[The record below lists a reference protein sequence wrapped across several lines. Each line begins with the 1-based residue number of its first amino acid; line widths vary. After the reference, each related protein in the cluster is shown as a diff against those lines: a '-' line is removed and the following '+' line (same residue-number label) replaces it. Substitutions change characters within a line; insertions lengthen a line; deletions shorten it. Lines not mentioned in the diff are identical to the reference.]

1 MYSMKL
7 LLLLLLLLLT
17 ITIVSL
23 LWRSVIIREGFL
35 KKTFRK
41 ASKATKQVTK
51 PIAKITQPIAKV
63 AKQVAKPIAKVTK
76 QVATPIAK
84 VAKQVAKPIAKIAKP
99 ITKPIAKVAK
109 QIAKPIA
116 KVAKQVAKQIAKPDA
131 KVAEQVAEPIGEIG
145 KFKVGIGKFKVGI
158 GQFKV
163 GIGILKGEIGKLKG
177 EIEEIGGEIGKLKG
191 KIGEIG
197 KLIGEI
203 GRLKGEI
210 GKRKEKII
218 KLKGEIGK
226 LEGKITS
233 QTVSQPKYGVVII
246 QDQLKLLNEV
256 QGNVQKIPS
265 YKIQPKD
272 RMEINKSLNIVID
285 SLETWLNGRITYIKA
300 YNKKPSPPSENQSID
315 KLREIWVKNGM
326 GLKLIITGIIE
337 RLDVTNDLQLNA
349 YNILQK
355 FNEKMNME
363 LGVTLSDPSTIGY
376 ESIRPVENVFNDS
389 GRTFNNK
396 LLQYFFGY

>member
-1 MYSMKL
+1 MYSMKLL

-23 LWRSVIIREGFL
+23 LWRSVIIREGFF
-35 KKTFRK
+35 KKIFRK
-41 ASKATKQVTK
+41 ASKVAKQVTK
-51 PIAKITQPIAKV
+51 PIAKV
-63 AKQVAKPIAKVTK
+63 
-76 QVATPIAK
+76 
-84 VAKQVAKPIAKIAKP
+84 
-99 ITKPIAKVAK
+99 TKPIAKVAK

-116 KVAKQVAKQIAKPDA
+116 KIAKQIAKPIAKIAKPITKPITKPIA
-131 KVAEQVAEPIGEIG
+131 KVAKQIEKPITKIG
-145 KFKVGIGKFKVGI
+145 KP
-158 GQFKV
+158 
-163 GIGILKGEIGKLKG
+163 
-177 EIEEIGGEIGKLKG
+177 KG
-191 KIGEIG
+191 KSIE
-197 KLIGEI
+197 
-203 GRLKGEI
+203 
-210 GKRKEKII
+210 
-218 KLKGEIGK
+218 
-226 LEGKITS
+226 KITS
-233 QTVSQPKYGVVII
+233 QTVTQPEYGIVII

-285 SLETWLNGRITYIKA
+285 SLKTWLDDRIDYIKA
-300 YNKKPSPPSENQSID
+300 YNKKPSPPSENNSID

-337 RLDVTNDLQLNA
+337 RLDVTNDLQLDT

-376 ESIRPVENVFNDS
+376 EAIRPVENVFNDS
-389 GRTFNNK
+389 GRTFDNK
-396 LLQYFFGY
+396 LL